1 MYKCQI
7 HHPLGDEIL
16 KAFSSLDSLMLRAEP
31 VVLAL
36 NKAWQVL
43 RSQHLRRWEP
53 TEVLLALLGRKG
65 LGFLKRKI
73 PSNLKNYPVEA
84 ISNEVF
90 DADHAHVTRAEVFEW
105 EDSHKQWQA
114 LPLELFFLRSLA
126 VLPRW
131 SYLGPRSTGESTSKP
146 EVSSAFAIYPP
157 HLLRRK
163 NALFESCQIAMPR
176 KHTTSHENVAS
187 NVLAHSAAKDS
198 VANLG

>member
-65 LGFLKRKI
+65 LGFLKRKV

-90 DADHAHVTRAEVFEW
+90 DADHAHVTRAEVFE
-105 EDSHKQWQA
+105 
-114 LPLELFFLRSLA
+114 
-126 VLPRW
+126 
-131 SYLGPRSTGESTSKP
+131 
-146 EVSSAFAIYPP
+146 
-157 HLLRRK
+157 
-163 NALFESCQIAMPR
+163 
-176 KHTTSHENVAS
+176 
-187 NVLAHSAAKDS
+187 
-198 VANLG
+198 